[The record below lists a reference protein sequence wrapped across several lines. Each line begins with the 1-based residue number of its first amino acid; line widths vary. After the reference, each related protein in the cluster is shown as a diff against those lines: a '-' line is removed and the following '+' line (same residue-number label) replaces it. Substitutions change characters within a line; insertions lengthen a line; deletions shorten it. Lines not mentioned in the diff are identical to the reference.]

1 MDTINS
7 EWVKIQEKKMHANH
21 RSDKR
26 LISRIY
32 EELQLKNKNQ
42 ITQFTKQGKDL
53 DLSPKIVY
61 KWITSI
67 RKDVPE
73 RNVN

>member
-1 MDTINS
+1 
-7 EWVKIQEKKMHANH
+7 MHANH

-32 EELQLKNKNQ
+32 KELQLKNKNQ
-42 ITQFTKQGKDL
+42 IIQFTKKWKEL

-61 KWITSI
+61 KWLTSVW
-67 RKDVPE
+67 KDAPE

>member
-1 MDTINS
+1 MIKYTYISTSNLNILFINGYNQQWMGKNLG
-7 EWVKIQEKKMHANH
+7 EKMHANH

-42 ITQFTKQGKDL
+42 ITQFTKIGK
-53 DLSPKIVY
+53 
-61 KWITSI
+61 T
-67 RKDVPE
+67 
-73 RNVN
+73 